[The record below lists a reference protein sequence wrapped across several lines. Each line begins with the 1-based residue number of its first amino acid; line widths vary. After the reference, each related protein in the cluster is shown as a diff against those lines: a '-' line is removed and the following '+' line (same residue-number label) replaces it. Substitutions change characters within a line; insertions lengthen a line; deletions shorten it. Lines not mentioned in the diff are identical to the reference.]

1 MILNFL
7 NIGAAEMLLFVA
19 PVMVI
24 GIYTLY
30 QCVNNPNLSSTQR
43 IVWLIVILSVPLFG
57 CLGYLLTYK
66 STKHGNSIK
75 NKTKSY
81 NTTLF

>member
-7 NIGAAEMLLFVA
+7 NTGAAQMLLFVV
-19 PVMVI
+19 PIMGI

-30 QCVNNPNLSSTQR
+30 QCITNSHITSTQR
-43 IVWLIVILSVPLFG
+43 IIWLIIILSVPLFG

-66 STKHGNSIK
+66 TNKNNSTIRK
-75 NKTKSY
+75 
-81 NTTLF
+81 

>member
-1 MILNFL
+1 MLMITNFL
-7 NIGAAEMLLFVA
+7 NIGAAEMLLFVV
-19 PVMVI
+19 PIMGV

-30 QCVNNPNLSSTQR
+30 QCITNQQLTSTQR
-43 IVWLIVILSVPLFG
+43 IVWLIIILSVPLFG

-75 NKTKSY
+75 K
-81 NTTLF
+81 